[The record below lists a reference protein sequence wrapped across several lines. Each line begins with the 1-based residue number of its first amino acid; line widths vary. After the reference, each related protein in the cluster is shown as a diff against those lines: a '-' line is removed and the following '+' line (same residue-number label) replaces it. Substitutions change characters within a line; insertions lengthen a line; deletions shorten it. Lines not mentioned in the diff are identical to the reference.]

1 MQIFN
6 SCPIALHQVFDQVT
20 IGLCMLPLEAASMW
34 ITIRSLKY
42 RLQRLVEE
50 EVVGRRRMK
59 DAVCNS
65 LSTICELSESY
76 YKSEMVAIALRLQ
89 GKHVCHSCFSGLQY
103 L

>member
-1 MQIFN
+1 
-6 SCPIALHQVFDQVT
+6 
-20 IGLCMLPLEAASMW
+20 
-34 ITIRSLKY
+34 
-42 RLQRLVEE
+42 
-50 EVVGRRRMK
+50 MK